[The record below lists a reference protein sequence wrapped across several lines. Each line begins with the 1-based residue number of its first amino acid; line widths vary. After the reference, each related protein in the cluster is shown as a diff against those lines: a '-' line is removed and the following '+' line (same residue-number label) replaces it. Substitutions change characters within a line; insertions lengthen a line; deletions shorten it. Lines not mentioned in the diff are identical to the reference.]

1 MRIPLNR
8 DGQEPLYRQI
18 QVFLQREIQ
27 SGSLEPETRLPASRH
42 LASQLG
48 VSRVTI
54 TNAYAEL
61 EADGLVYT
69 RPGSGT
75 YVAYPLASPPKPA
88 SKTDA
93 QEWPLWQQALL
104 SASWQPERR
113 EFERSLER
121 TGCSGLISFA
131 PGFGAEELF
140 PADEFRKTLNDVLRR
155 RGPSAFAYGNRAGYP
170 PLRETVAHILS
181 AQGIPTSSEQVL
193 ITSGSQQALALL
205 AQVLLGPGDVV
216 LMESPSYIGAID
228 LFRSL
233 DVRLLG
239 MPMDEDG
246 LIVEEVEKALKQYSP
261 RLIYTIPTFHNPTG
275 ICLSGMRRRQLI
287 ELANRFDVPLIE
299 DDCFG
304 DLRYEGRA
312 LPALKA
318 LDRKG
323 NVIYVNTFSKM
334 LMPGLRVGYLVASGP
349 IYDQLLACKY
359 ATDLATCS
367 PMQLALE
374 AYISVGRY
382 QTNLRK
388 ICRVYHRRRDSMLEA
403 LSQYMPEEVR
413 WQTPQGGLCLWLQ
426 LPQTWDG
433 TELHHFALEQGVVF
447 APGAMYF
454 PVERQRAFLRLNFA
468 VHPSERADEGL
479 RRLRSAMDEYT
490 QHLDQRRRTG
500 RSERQVTV

>member
-18 QVFLQREIQ
+18 QDFLQHEIR
-27 SGSLEPETRLPASRH
+27 SGALEPETKLPASRH

-75 YVAYPLASPPKPA
+75 YVAYPLASPPKPT
-88 SKTDA
+88 STTDVW
-93 QEWPLWQQALL
+93 EWPLWQQALL
-104 SASWQPERR
+104 STAWQPERR
-113 EFERSLER
+113 EFERSLEKSSR
-121 TGCSGLISFA
+121 PDLISFA
-131 PGFGAEELF
+131 PGYGAEDLF

-155 RGPSAFAYGNRAGYP
+155 QGPSAFAYGNRAGYP

-181 AQGIPTSSEQVL
+181 AQGIPTSTDEVL
-193 ITSGSQQALALL
+193 ITSGSQQALALV
-205 AQVLLGPGDVV
+205 AQVLLRPGDVV

-228 LFRSL
+228 LFHSL

-239 MPMDEDG
+239 MPMDEEG
-246 LIVEEVEKALKQYSP
+246 LLVEEVEKALNQYNP

-275 ICLSGMRRRQLI
+275 ICLGGMRRRQLI
-287 ELANRFDVPLIE
+287 DLANQFDVPLLE

-318 LDRKG
+318 LDRKS

-382 QTNLRK
+382 QANLRK

-403 LSQYMPEEVR
+403 LARLMPEGVH
-413 WQTPQGGLCLWLQ
+413 WQTPQGGLCLWIQ
-426 LPQTWDG
+426 LPQSWDA
-433 TELHHFALEQGVVF
+433 TDLHHFALEQGVVY

-468 VHPSERADEGL
+468 VHPPQLAEEGL
-479 RRLRSAMDEYT
+479 RRLRSAMDQYI
-490 QHLDQRRRTG
+490 QHLDQRRKT
-500 RSERQVTV
+500 ERPERHVTV

>member
-8 DGQEPLYRQI
+8 DGQAPLYRQV
-18 QVFLQREIQ
+18 QAFLQLEIQ
-27 SGSLEPETRLPASRH
+27 SGALEPETKLPASRH

-75 YVAYPLASPPKPA
+75 YVAYPLATPPKTT
-88 SKTDA
+88 SSTDA
-93 QEWPLWQQALL
+93 REWPLWQQALL

-113 EFERSLER
+113 EFERSLEK
-121 TGCSGLISFA
+121 TDGSDLLSFA
-131 PGFGAEELF
+131 PGFGAEDLF
-140 PADEFRKTLNDVLRR
+140 PADEFRKTLNDVLRHQ
-155 RGPSAFAYGNRAGYP
+155 GTSAFAYGNRAGYP

-181 AQGIPTSSEQVL
+181 AQGIPTSSGEVL

-205 AQVLLGPGDVV
+205 AQVLLRPGDVV

-239 MPMDEDG
+239 MPMDEQG
-246 LIVEEVEKALKQYSP
+246 LIVDEVERALNQYNP

-287 ELANRFDVPLIE
+287 DLANRFDVPLIE

-382 QTNLRK
+382 QANLRK
-388 ICRVYHRRRDSMLEA
+388 ICRVYHRRRDAMLEA
-403 LSQYMPEEVR
+403 LARSMPQGVD
-413 WQTPQGGLCLWLQ
+413 WKTPQGGLCLWLQ
-426 LPQTWDG
+426 LPPAWDS
-433 TELHHFALEQGVVF
+433 TELHPFALRQGVVF

-454 PVERQRAFLRLNFA
+454 PVERQRAYLRLNFA
-468 VHPSERADEGL
+468 VHIPERAEVGIQ
-479 RRLRSAMDEYT
+479 RLRSAMDQYE
-490 QHLDQRRRTG
+490 QHLDQQRKTSRA
-500 RSERQVTV
+500 ERQVTV